1 MKSPF
6 PGMDP
11 YIEACGLWE
20 GFHNHLI
27 EAIYQAI
34 AVVLPAGYAVDTAV
48 RSYVVL
54 VESEGKKERLAK
66 ADVTITEPASRKR
79 SRKKTG
85 GVAVME
91 PDEGAESVPMQA
103 FIAERFEETFVEI
116 YAELEE
122 RVLVT
127 CIEVLSPSNK
137 RPGTEGWIQYE
148 RKRQALLLGHANFLE
163 IDLLRD
169 GTKHAMLT
177 PWPDTPYTL
186 LVSRASD
193 APYCRVWRAHYQSRL
208 PVFPVPLLSPDPDL
222 SLDLQPLI
230 DGIYSL
236 GRYNERID
244 YSRPLTPAVSTVEAR
259 RVQELLGSRTRHSR
273 PKRRNRP

>member
-11 YIEACGLWE
+11 YVEACGLWE

-27 EAIYQAI
+27 ESIYQAI

-54 VESEGKKERLAK
+54 VEAEGKKERLAK
-66 ADVTITEPASRKR
+66 ADVTITEPAIGKKPRKR
-79 SRKKTG
+79 NG
-85 GVAVME
+85 GVAIAE
-91 PDEGAESVPMQA
+91 PPETAESVPMQA

-137 RPGTEGWIQYE
+137 RQGTEGWLQYE
-148 RKRQALLLGHANFLE
+148 RMAGRPDRLYGGGIGSSYQNQGLALSKHFKK
-163 IDLLRD
+163 LR
-169 GTKHAMLT
+169 
-177 PWPDTPYTL
+177 
-186 LVSRASD
+186 VR
-193 APYCRVWRAHYQSRL
+193 
-208 PVFPVPLLSPDPDL
+208 
-222 SLDLQPLI
+222 
-230 DGIYSL
+230 
-236 GRYNERID
+236 
-244 YSRPLTPAVSTVEAR
+244 
-259 RVQELLGSRTRHSR
+259 
-273 PKRRNRP
+273 